1 MKFKRLVHMERSSS
15 LLSRSLERRI
25 RISTKGIGTM
35 DAILTTENPRT
46 AEEVWKA
53 LPIKGNA
60 NLWGDEIYFS
70 TSVSLKEEHA
80 RAEVEVGAIAYWPP
94 GKAVCIF
101 FGQTP
106 VSKHGEPRAA
116 SSVNVFAK
124 VLGNPTIF
132 RNVHDGDQLIL
143 AKADSS

>member
-1 MKFKRLVHMERSSS
+1 MQNHGS
-15 LLSRSLERRI
+15 LLSRNLEKRI
-25 RISTKGIGTM
+25 HISTKGIGAI
-35 DAILTTENPRT
+35 DAVLTTENPKT

-80 RAEVEVGAIAYWPP
+80 REEVEAGAIAYWPP

-106 VSKHGEPRAA
+106 ASQHGEPRAA
-116 SSVNVFAK
+116 SPVNVFAK
-124 VLGNPTIF
+124 VLGNPAIF
-132 RNVHDGDQLIL
+132 RDVRNGEQVIL
-143 AKADSS
+143 AKAN

>member
-1 MKFKRLVHMERSSS
+1 MESSNS
-15 LLSRSLERRI
+15 LLTRALERRI
-25 RISTKGIGTM
+25 RISTKAIGTI
-35 DAILTTENPRT
+35 DAIFTAENPKT

-70 TSVSLKEEHA
+70 TPVSLNEEKG
-80 RAEVEVGAIAYWPP
+80 REEVEVGALAYWPP

-101 FGQTP
+101 FGETP
-106 VSKHGEPRAA
+106 VSQHGEPRAA

-124 VLGNPTIF
+124 VLGDPTIF
-132 RNVHDGDQLIL
+132 KKVRNGDQVTL
-143 AKADSS
+143 AKAD

>member
-1 MKFKRLVHMERSSS
+1 MDSSNS
-15 LLSRSLERRI
+15 LLSRNLERRI
-25 RISTKGIGTM
+25 RISTKGIGTV
-35 DAILTTENPRT
+35 DAILTTENPKT
-46 AEEVWKA
+46 AEEVWKT

-70 TSVSLKEEHA
+70 TSVSLNEEHGKE
-80 RAEVEVGAIAYWPP
+80 EVEVGAIAYWPP

-106 VSKHGEPRAA
+106 ASKHGEPRAA

-124 VLGNPTIF
+124 VLGDPTIF
-132 RNVHDGDQLIL
+132 RNVRNGDRLIL
-143 AKADSS
+143 TKAD

>member
-1 MKFKRLVHMERSSS
+1 MRFKQLIHMQSSNS
-15 LLSRSLERRI
+15 LLSRNLERRI
-25 RISTKGIGTM
+25 RISTKGIGTI
-35 DAILTTENPRT
+35 DATLTTENPKT

-70 TSVSLKEEHA
+70 TPVSLNEEHG
-80 RAEVEVGAIAYWPP
+80 REEVEVGAIAYWPP

-116 SSVNVFAK
+116 SPVNVFAK
-124 VLGNPTIF
+124 VLGDPTIF
-132 RNVHDGDQLIL
+132 RNVRDDDQLIL
-143 AKADSS
+143 ARAD

>member
-1 MKFKRLVHMERSSS
+1 MQSSNL
-15 LLSRSLERRI
+15 LLSRTLERSI
-25 RISTKGIGTM
+25 RISTKGIGTI
-35 DAILTTENPRT
+35 DAVLTTENPET
-46 AEEVWKA
+46 AEAVWKA

-70 TSVSLKEEHA
+70 TSVSLKEENA
-80 RAEVEVGAIAYWPP
+80 REEVEVGAIAYWPP

-106 VSKHGEPRAA
+106 VSQHGEPRAA
-116 SSVNVFAK
+116 SPVNVFAK

-132 RNVHDGDQLIL
+132 RKVRNGEQVVL
-143 AKADSS
+143 AKAG